1 MLTLVTEG
9 KKRYL
14 PLLLLGDEQ
23 ESMIDRYLEEGALY
37 IWKEGEETA
46 GVCVVTDQG
55 NGVLELKNIAVD
67 PRFQRRGIGRAM
79 IEALAKRSRGSPFHP
94 GLLPTLRLYL
104 FPPGEGFFPAIRPPH
119 CGRRGAAKGYGVLSA
134 NIRTIKNGG
143 TFSRLRRC
151 ALFQWVFSD
160 VLRSR
165 VRRRCDL
172 PRGHGRGG
180 RSEHWGQRPAVPA
193 ESPPLPGRRCR

>member
-79 IEALAKRSRGSPFHP
+79 IEALAKRYRGSYRV
-94 GLLPTLRLYL
+94 LLAGTGEAPSTL
-104 FPPGEGFFPAIRPPH
+104 GFYQH
-119 CGRRGAAKGYGVLSA
+119 CGFTYSHRVKDFFLQYDHPIVEGGVQLKDMVYFQ
-134 NIRTIKNGG
+134 RT
-143 TFSRLRRC
+143 LE
-151 ALFQWVFSD
+151 
-160 VLRSR
+160 
-165 VRRRCDL
+165 
-172 PRGHGRGG
+172 P
-180 RSEHWGQRPAVPA
+180 
-193 ESPPLPGRRCR
+193 

>member
-1 MLTLVTEG
+1 MLTLVTEE

-79 IEALAKRSRGSPFHP
+79 IEALAKRYRGSYRV
-94 GLLPTLRLYL
+94 LLAGTGEAPSTL
-104 FPPGEGFFPAIRPPH
+104 GFYQH
-119 CGRRGAAKGYGVLSA
+119 CGFTYSHRVKDFFLQYDHPIVEDGAQLKDMVYFQ
-134 NIRTIKNGG
+134 RT
-143 TFSRLRRC
+143 LE
-151 ALFQWVFSD
+151 
-160 VLRSR
+160 
-165 VRRRCDL
+165 
-172 PRGHGRGG
+172 P
-180 RSEHWGQRPAVPA
+180 
-193 ESPPLPGRRCR
+193 

>member
-1 MLTLVTEG
+1 MLTLVTEE

-79 IEALAKRSRGSPFHP
+79 IEALAKRYRGSYRV
-94 GLLPTLRLYL
+94 LLAGTGEAPSTL
-104 FPPGEGFFPAIRPPH
+104 GFYQH
-119 CGRRGAAKGYGVLSA
+119 CGFTYSHRVKDFFLQYDHPIVEEGVQLKDMVFFQ
-134 NIRTIKNGG
+134 RT
-143 TFSRLRRC
+143 LE
-151 ALFQWVFSD
+151 
-160 VLRSR
+160 
-165 VRRRCDL
+165 
-172 PRGHGRGG
+172 P
-180 RSEHWGQRPAVPA
+180 
-193 ESPPLPGRRCR
+193 

>member
-46 GVCVVTDQG
+46 GVCVVADQG

-79 IEALAKRSRGSPFHP
+79 IEALAKRYRGRYRV
-94 GLLPTLRLYL
+94 LLAGTGEAPSTL
-104 FPPGEGFFPAIRPPH
+104 GFYQH
-119 CGRRGAAKGYGVLSA
+119 CGFTYSHRVKDFFLQYDHPIVEEGVQLKDMVYFQ
-134 NIRTIKNGG
+134 RT
-143 TFSRLRRC
+143 LE
-151 ALFQWVFSD
+151 
-160 VLRSR
+160 
-165 VRRRCDL
+165 
-172 PRGHGRGG
+172 P
-180 RSEHWGQRPAVPA
+180 
-193 ESPPLPGRRCR
+193 

>member
-55 NGVLELKNIAVD
+55 NGVLELKNIAVA

-79 IEALAKRSRGSPFHP
+79 IEALAKRYRGSYRV
-94 GLLPTLRLYL
+94 LLAGTGEAPSTL
-104 FPPGEGFFPAIRPPH
+104 GFYQH
-119 CGRRGAAKGYGVLSA
+119 CGFTYSHRVKDFFLQYDHPIVEDGVQL
-134 NIRTIKNGG
+134 KDMVY
-143 TFSRLRRC
+143 
-151 ALFQWVFSD
+151 FQRE
-160 VLRSR
+160 L
-165 VRRRCDL
+165 
-172 PRGHGRGG
+172 
-180 RSEHWGQRPAVPA
+180 
-193 ESPPLPGRRCR
+193 